1 MAIPQTSGQPWTRK
15 HDNPMVPTVPAAPTT
30 MFPTSLEDLIQICAT
45 RPPGQRA
52 RAAGSHW
59 ALSKAAIADSIF
71 IETHDPNNLF
81 QAMDKTLF
89 DVVPGCL
96 ADHFIGMLAS
106 LTPTFDPTSFQE
118 NEGSY
123 LVHFETGKRIF
134 QLYSELDQGD
144 DNNPQSLAALM
155 RDAHNNPSYLG
166 PWAFATLGGAG
177 GQTVFGALTTGTHGA
192 DFRFPPIAG
201 SVLAL
206 HLVADGGRHFWIEP
220 KTHATGTMTDD
231 AKLTALF
238 GQDKFRGNQPTGK
251 DNFQI
256 IRDNDVFN
264 SVLIAAGRFGIVYSV
279 VMRAVRQ
286 YSLHEQRRLTTWQAV
301 KGLIADP
308 TSDLFKRVSPPPNEP
323 FKSRSLQIAVSVTPI
338 ANFTKNLAGIT
349 KRWNVPLFLNPIT
362 HIPAG
367 RAERSGANAGTTHP
381 YEPGTVPGTAAD
393 PSFLEQACANA
404 NFVQGVVQEVI
415 TEINN
420 FISSNGAVIGGALAA
435 DSALGGGSLL
445 ALIPFLLAL
454 LALLELF
461 LKLLASQSDPRF
473 GQTLNKLK
481 DILLNQS
488 DPGKRAAGILIWQ
501 MIAFKIFS
509 SQQADRDYEAISYA
523 VMDGHDY
530 LDKSCDVNVDSIE
543 VFFDAADPMVV
554 AFVDAL
560 LAFEVAQENN
570 GKAFVGYISLRFT
583 GPTAALLGEERHAP
597 TCVIEVAGLKDVTGV
612 TELIDFAISLALDPN
627 FKGILHWGQRNE
639 SNRQQIEDRF
649 GDTLASPAG
658 NLQRWRSALSLVTRH
673 GKLDGFSSA
682 FTRQTGL
689 EIVTPQIA
697 SLNVVGAIPH
707 HPNPITIGWNCDEN
721 PPGTTVRLDV
731 LGPNGLHTFGA
742 LPLVGTHQV
751 AAPTAGLYKATLV
764 AAIDLG
770 GEHREVNKV
779 INVSVV

>member
-1 MAIPQTSGQPWTRK
+1 
-15 HDNPMVPTVPAAPTT
+15 
-30 MFPTSLEDLIQICAT
+30 
-45 RPPGQRA
+45 
-52 RAAGSHW
+52 
-59 ALSKAAIADSIF
+59 
-71 IETHDPNNLF
+71 
-81 QAMDKTLF
+81 MDKTLF

-96 ADHFIGMLAS
+96 TDHFIGMLAS

-118 NEGSY
+118 NEGFY

-144 DNNPQSLAALM
+144 DNNAQSLAALM
-155 RDAHNNPSYLG
+155 RDAHKNFSYLG

-192 DFRFPPIAG
+192 DFHFPPIAG

-231 AKLTALF
+231 AKLIALF

-338 ANFTKNLAGIT
+338 ANFTKNLAGIS
-349 KRWNVPLFLNPIT
+349 KRWNVPLFLNPLT
-362 HIPAG
+362 HVPAG
-367 RAERSGANAGTTHP
+367 RSERSGANAGTTHP

-393 PSFLEQACANA
+393 ASFLEQACANA
-404 NFVQGVVQEVI
+404 NFLQGVVQEVV
-415 TEINN
+415 TEIEN
-420 FISSNGAVIGGALAA
+420 FISSNGGVIGGALAA

-454 LALLELF
+454 LALLALF
-461 LKLLASQSDPRF
+461 LNWLASQSDPRF

-481 DILLNQS
+481 DTLLNQS

-530 LDKSCDVNVDSIE
+530 LDKSCNVNVDSIE

-560 LAFEVAQENN
+560 LAFEVAQENH

-583 GPTAALLGEERHAP
+583 GSTAALLGEERFAR

-639 SNRQQIEDRF
+639 SNRQQIEERF
-649 GDTLASPAG
+649 GDTLASPTG
-658 NLQRWRSALSLVTRH
+658 NLQRWRSALSLITRH

-682 FTRQTGL
+682 FTRATGL

-697 SLNVVGAIPH
+697 SLSVMGAIPH
-707 HPNPITIGWNCDEN
+707 PPQPFTIGWNCDEN
-721 PPGTTVRLDV
+721 PPGTVVRLDV
-731 LGPNGLHTFGA
+731 LGPNGFHSFPA
-742 LPLVGTHQV
+742 LPLAGSHKV
-751 AAPTAGLYKATLV
+751 AAPMAGLFKVTLV
-764 AAIDLG
+764 AAIDLA
-770 GEHREVNKV
+770 GEHREVNKA
-779 INVSVV
+779 INVSVL